1 MGRIISFPIQN
12 DTSQLSSDMKDYLVC
27 WLLTISKERGEATN
41 SSHINKENKD
51 EDHDV
56 ACCEELDGS
65 DDDDDD
71 CRVSVLL
78 KPGEASSPDIKNC
91 VHIEM
96 IPQSPYHTWIIFQTN
111 FTVYFRFAWF
121 ILLGFL
127 LRLQLDFVLIL
138 VILNRLWYQYFVY
151 YLRVK
156 GKKMLPINLSTTSL
170 THLLV
175 IVYVLKS
182 SNVSFS
188 AVYWWHPFMF
198 HFFYLQ
204 QFCTRKQTR

>member
-1 MGRIISFPIQN
+1 MK
-12 DTSQLSSDMKDYLVC
+12 QL
-27 WLLTISKERGEATN
+27 TPPN
-41 SSHINKENKD
+41 INKENKD

-71 CRVSVLL
+71 DCRVSVLP

-127 LRLQLDFVLIL
+127 LRLQLDFILSYLKPPLISIFCL
-138 VILNRLWYQYFVY
+138 LPT
-151 YLRVK
+151 
-156 GKKMLPINLSTTSL
+156 GKRQENAPINLSTTSL

-175 IVYVLKS
+175 IVYVFKS

-188 AVYWWHPFMF
+188 AVY
-198 HFFYLQ
+198 
-204 QFCTRKQTR
+204 

>member
-12 DTSQLSSDMKDYLVC
+12 DTSQLSSDYLAG
-27 WLLTISKERGEATN
+27 WLLTIGKERGEATN
-41 SSHINKENKD
+41 SSHINNENKD
-51 EDHDV
+51 EDHDDV

-71 CRVSVLL
+71 CRVSVLP

-127 LRLQLDFVLIL
+127 LRLQLDFILSILKPPLISIFCL
-138 VILNRLWYQYFVY
+138 LPT
-151 YLRVK
+151 
-156 GKKMLPINLSTTSL
+156 GKRQENAPTTSL

-175 IVYVLKS
+175 IVYVFKS
-182 SNVSFS
+182 SNVTFS
-188 AVYWWHPFMF
+188 AVYWWHPFVF
-198 HFFYLQ
+198 HFF
-204 QFCTRKQTR
+204 